1 MYICNTQENK
11 AFIHL
16 FRFITMISFGKKIAA
31 LRKNKK
37 LSQTELAKKLN
48 TSVSVISR
56 YERDE
61 MNPSIDT
68 AKRLAN
74 LLDTSVGYLLGETE
88 DDQLL
93 KDPKMIERLKDIK
106 SFAQKEKEQI
116 YFTLDAVIRE
126 IKNRRTYA
134 S

>member
-1 MYICNTQENK
+1 M
-11 AFIHL
+11 
-16 FRFITMISFGKKIAA
+16 ITFGKKVAS
-31 LRKNKK
+31 LRKGKK
-37 LSQTELAKKLN
+37 LSQTDLAKKLN

-68 AKRLAN
+68 AKKLAD
-74 LLDTSVGYLLGETE
+74 LLGTTVGYLLGETE

-93 KDPKMIERLKDIK
+93 KDPKMVERLKDIGN
-106 SFAQKEKEQI
+106 FEQTEKDQI

-126 IKNRRTYA
+126 IKNRRIYA

>member
-1 MYICNTQENK
+1 
-11 AFIHL
+11 
-16 FRFITMISFGKKIAA
+16 MISFGKKIAA

-37 LSQTELAKKLN
+37 LSQTDLAKMLN

-68 AKRLAN
+68 AKKLADF
-74 LLDTSVGYLLGETE
+74 LDTTVGYLLGETE

-93 KDPKMIERLKDIK
+93 KDPKMIERLKDIG
-106 SFAQKEKEQI
+106 SFAEQEKNQI

-126 IKNRRTYA
+126 IKNRRIYA
-134 S
+134 SWFFGLWNR

>member
-1 MYICNTQENK
+1 
-11 AFIHL
+11 
-16 FRFITMISFGKKIAA
+16 MISFGKKIAA

>member
-1 MYICNTQENK
+1 
-11 AFIHL
+11 
-16 FRFITMISFGKKIAA
+16 
-31 LRKNKK
+31 
-37 LSQTELAKKLN
+37 
-48 TSVSVISR
+48 
-56 YERDE
+56 

-68 AKRLAN
+68 AKRLAE
-74 LLDTSVGYLLGETE
+74 LLNTTVGYLLGETE

-93 KDPKMIERLKDIK
+93 KDPKMIERLKEIK
-106 SFAQKEKEQI
+106 GFEDQEKKQI